1 MRPATWANINRSR
14 NKRWRS
20 VGQRENKN
28 NGISGIYCRTWHIVP
43 IKSSRLECPNTSLS
57 CIATPPL
64 RPLRPSTNQHETC
77 LRLQDVVLDN
87 VVRWN
92 NVDIMTFIVN
102 DSVIFHVLVYRPT
115 NTSSSV
121 CIEDYLENFN
131 IDECSFCIEY
141 TKTKNKRTLEKKT
154 KEIYEILSSFKYRIY
169 YILFK
174 SILGYETRNWS
185 FNQTKI
191 RDQRNGVTKIPHYK
205 VFYLLY

>member
-20 VGQRENKN
+20 VGQRVNKN

-57 CIATPPL
+57 WIATPPL
-64 RPLRPSTNQHETC
+64 RPLRPSTSQHETC

-92 NVDIMTFIVN
+92 NVDIMTLIVN
-102 DSVIFHVLVYRPT
+102 YSVIFHVLVYT

-141 TKTKNKRTLEKKT
+141 IIIPEYVTI

-174 SILGYETRNWS
+174 SILGYEPPNWS

-191 RDQRNGVTKIPHYK
+191 RDQRNGMTKNSS
-205 VFYLLY
+205 L